1 MVFLELFRNDFTT
14 LFPEAFL
21 VLAVSALLLY
31 GVVYSTSFVDD
42 LPVLT
47 RPMGWL
53 SIQALGLTLLLVVFT
68 PLPEASLLYGVLYH
82 DLFTRWLKIFVFLG
96 AIGSLVASLAYL
108 RGEAV
113 NAFEYFI
120 LVLLATLGL
129 CLILSAND
137 LLSMY
142 LAIELQSLSLYL
154 LAAFKKNSAFSTEA
168 GLKYFI
174 LGAFSSGLLLFGS
187 SLLYGFTGTTNFEDL
202 AVIST
207 GLWAFPGGSGLSQG
221 VVVGLVFVGAGL
233 LFKMAAAPFH
243 MWSPDVYEGA
253 PTSAS
258 AFFAI
263 VPKVALFGL
272 VVKVYFYALYDFMAA
287 WQQLFLLASFASMV
301 VGAFG
306 ALQQRK
312 IKRLL
317 AYSSIGHV
325 GYMLIGVAT
334 GTLEGLQGLVLYLV
348 VYMVMSLNVWTV
360 LLSLTFQD
368 RSHPTEQGAFQ
379 RPTSRATYLTDL
391 TSLSRSNPLLALT
404 LMLTMFSM
412 SGMPPLAGFCAKM
425 YIFFSAM
432 EANLYTLGLLGVLTS
447 CVGAFYYMRLVKV
460 VFFEKK
466 GSRSLFLALDREKSL
481 LLGASTF
488 FIGLFFAHPGPF
500 LVLIHRMVL
509 SLSF

>member
-1 MVFLELFRNDFTT
+1 
-14 LFPEAFL
+14 
-21 VLAVSALLLY
+21 
-31 GVVYSTSFVDD
+31 VVYSTSFGHG

-53 SIQALGLTLLLVVFT
+53 SIQALGLALLLVLWT

-82 DLFTRWLKIFVFLG
+82 DLFTRWLKVFLLLG

-120 LVLLATLGL
+120 LILLATLGL
-129 CLILSAND
+129 SLIVSAND

-187 SLLYGFTGTTNFEDL
+187 SLIYGFTGTTNFEDL
-202 AVIST
+202 ALLST
-207 GLWAFPGGSGLSQG
+207 GLYGTSTSLSQG
-221 VVVGLVFVGAGL
+221 VVVGLTFVGAGL

-263 VPKVALFGL
+263 VPKVAIFGL
-272 VVKVYFYALYDFMAA
+272 VVKIYFYALYDFMDA
-287 WQQLFLLASFASMV
+287 WQPLFLLASFGSMV

-334 GTLEGLQGLVLYLV
+334 GTLEGLQGLVLYLGL
-348 VYMVMSLNVWTV
+348 YMVMSLNVWTV

-368 RSHPTEQGAFQ
+368 REG
-379 RPTSRATYLTDL
+379 RATYLTDL
-391 TSLSRSNPLLALT
+391 TSLSKSNPLLALT

-432 EANLYTLGLLGVLTS
+432 EASLYTLGLLGVLTS

-460 VFFEKK
+460 IFFEKAA
-466 GSRSLFLALDREKSL
+466 SRSLFSPLDREKSL
-481 LLGASTF
+481 LLGTSTF
-488 FIGLFFAHPGPF
+488 FLALFFVHPGPF

>member
-1 MVFLELFRNDFTT
+1 
-14 LFPEAFL
+14 
-21 VLAVSALLLY
+21 
-31 GVVYSTSFVDD
+31 
-42 LPVLT
+42 
-47 RPMGWL
+47 
-53 SIQALGLTLLLVVFT
+53 LVVFT

-221 VVVGLVFVGAGL
+221 VPAGVVVGLVFVGAGL

-368 RSHPTEQGAFQ
+368 RSHQFQ
-379 RPTSRATYLTDL
+379 RPGSDPTSGPTSGYALSRATYLTDL

>member
-1 MVFLELFRNDFTT
+1 
-14 LFPEAFL
+14 
-21 VLAVSALLLY
+21 
-31 GVVYSTSFVDD
+31 
-42 LPVLT
+42 
-47 RPMGWL
+47 
-53 SIQALGLTLLLVVFT
+53 
-68 PLPEASLLYGVLYH
+68 
-82 DLFTRWLKIFVFLG
+82 
-96 AIGSLVASLAYL
+96 
-108 RGEAV
+108 
-113 NAFEYFI
+113 
-120 LVLLATLGL
+120 
-129 CLILSAND
+129 
-137 LLSMY
+137 
-142 LAIELQSLSLYL
+142 
-154 LAAFKKNSAFSTEA
+154 
-168 GLKYFI
+168 
-174 LGAFSSGLLLFGS
+174 
-187 SLLYGFTGTTNFEDL
+187 L